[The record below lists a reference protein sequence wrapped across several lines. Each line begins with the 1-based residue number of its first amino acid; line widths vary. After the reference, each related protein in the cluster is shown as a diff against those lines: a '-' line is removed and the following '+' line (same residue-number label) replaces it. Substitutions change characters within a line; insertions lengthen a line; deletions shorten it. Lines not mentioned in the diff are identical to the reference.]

1 MLSDTFSEVRH
12 AVHKITVIQR
22 RLMGSATT
30 GGVLRALAALN
41 FVKKP
46 NPSLL

>member
-22 RLMGSATT
+22 LLLLPTT
-30 GGVLRALAALN
+30 IGGVPRALAVRN
-41 FVKKP
+41 FM
-46 NPSLL
+46 